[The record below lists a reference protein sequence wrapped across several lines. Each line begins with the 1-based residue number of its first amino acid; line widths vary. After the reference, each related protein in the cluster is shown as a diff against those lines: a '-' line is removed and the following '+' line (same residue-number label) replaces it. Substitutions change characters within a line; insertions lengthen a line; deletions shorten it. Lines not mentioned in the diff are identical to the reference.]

1 MADAVSNFG
10 TGTIDGLGTL
20 FEGLFNFGK
29 SLLAAEDFDSILQDQ
44 ELIRVANEGDAGKTY
59 EKFVQGVIDYTVAK
73 LEKGL
78 TDEEVKSILE
88 YEA

>member
-20 FEGLFNFGK
+20 FETVFNFGK
-29 SLLAAEDFDSILQDQ
+29 SMLAAEDFDSILQDQ

-59 EKFVQGVIDYTVAK
+59 EKFVQSVVDYAAAK